1 MKSLLARQFRKPEG
15 VLGSII
21 SRLMAVGN
29 RGAYAGIVKI
39 MDLRGGESIFEI
51 GYGPGDG
58 IRTILSSTD
67 CSFRGMDF
75 SPLMHSRAVKRNH
88 TYVESGRAVFECGDF
103 LDFKPGKAKYDR
115 VFFINVI
122 YFWKDIRKPIRK
134 IYGMLSKG
142 GLICFYM
149 ADGADLEKS
158 GITATDVFNKHA
170 LPAVKKE
177 LMAAGFGKV
186 KVVSEKHNA
195 FRGHFISA
203 VKQ

>member
-1 MKSLLARQFRKPEG
+1 MKNALARQFRKPEG
-15 VLGSII
+15 VIGSII

-29 RGAYAGIVKI
+29 RGAYKRVMQI
-39 MDLRGGESIFEI
+39 MNLRGDESIFEI

-58 IRTILSSTD
+58 IRMILSSTD
-67 CSFRGMDF
+67 CRYRGIDF
-75 SPLMHSRAVKRNH
+75 SPLMHSRAAKRNRA
-88 TYVESGRAVFECGDF
+88 YVECGRASFECGDF

-122 YFWKDIRKPIRK
+122 YFWKDIRKPFRK
-134 IYGMLSKG
+134 ISDMLSKG

-158 GITATDVFNKHA
+158 GITATDVFCKHPVA
-170 LPAVKKE
+170 AVKKE

-186 KVVSEKHNA
+186 KVISEKHSA

>member
-1 MKSLLARQFRKPEG
+1 MKIALARQFRKPEG

-21 SRLMAVGN
+21 SRLMAFGN
-29 RGAYAGIVKI
+29 RGAYEGVKKI
-39 MDLRGGESIFEI
+39 MSLSGGERIFEI
-51 GYGPGDG
+51 GYGPGAG

-67 CSFRGMDF
+67 CSFRGIDF
-75 SPLMHSRAVKRNH
+75 SPLMHSRASKRNRE
-88 TYVESGRAVFECGDF
+88 YVECGRAAFECGDF
-103 LDFKPGKAKYDR
+103 LDFKPGKEKYDR

-122 YFWKDIRKPIRK
+122 YFWKDIRKPFRK
-134 IYGMLSKG
+134 ISGMLSKG

-158 GITATDVFNKHA
+158 GITATDVFGKHA

-186 KVVSEKHNA
+186 KVVSGKFSA